1 MLMKRFFPFSTLAA
15 SALLIAPVFADD
27 CKDGW
32 CKGGC
37 DAKRCVRVKL
47 LSKKDSVATVELS
60 NNRGIS
66 KAEYQCDDLTY
77 RYIRV
82 DQTKSDWYP
91 TISGSASRKT
101 AEVACS
107 LK

>member
-1 MLMKRFFPFSTLAA
+1 MKRVLSLSTLAV
-15 SALLIAPVFADD
+15 SVFLNAPVFADD

-47 LSKKDSVATVELS
+47 LSKKDSIATVELS

-82 DQTKSDWYP
+82 DQTKSDWNP

-107 LK
+107 MR

>member
-1 MLMKRFFPFSTLAA
+1 MKRVLSLSTLAV
-15 SALLIAPVFADD
+15 SALLIAPVFADY

-66 KAEYQCDDLTY
+66 KAEYQCDDFTY

-82 DQTKSDWYP
+82 DQTKSDWNP

-107 LK
+107 MR

>member
-1 MLMKRFFPFSTLAA
+1 MKRVLSLSTLAV

-66 KAEYQCDDLTY
+66 KAEYQCDDFKY
-77 RYIRV
+77 RYIRA
-82 DQTKSDWYP
+82 DQTKSDWNP

-107 LK
+107 MR

>member
-1 MLMKRFFPFSTLAA
+1 MKRVLSLSTLAV
-15 SALLIAPVFADD
+15 SAFLIAPVFADD

-66 KAEYQCDDLTY
+66 KVEYQCDDFTY

-82 DQTKSDWYP
+82 DQTKSDWNP

-107 LK
+107 MR